1 MQYREFGDTG
11 IRVSEIG
18 VGCGQLAGGAKGDM
32 DKALLRAVDLGINL
46 FDTADSYGRSEEI
59 LGRVLRGIPRD
70 QVVFATK
77 FGTVIEP
84 DGRGSHQDHS
94 VAHMVEAL
102 EGSLRR
108 LRTDYIDIY
117 QVHTPRPPCLED
129 EQLWATMDRLVE
141 QGKIRCYGMS
151 LDGTDVA
158 MKFLNNTRGKGIQ
171 MIFNL
176 FHQEARDRVLDEIEK
191 RGVGLMVKVPLA
203 GGSLSDRFGP
213 DWPGPEDGR
222 RKRWGEENVRRRLD
236 LLDQAR
242 PILRANGRS
251 TVQGALA
258 WLLTISPNTVPIPG
272 ISSLQRLEETA
283 AAAGMR
289 LTAAEMKALDEIEGG
304 AVRQADFPY

>member
-1 MQYREFGDTG
+1 MQYRQFGDTG

-18 VGCGQLAGGAKGDM
+18 VGCGQLAGGPKGDLEP
-32 DKALLRAVDLGINL
+32 ALLRAVDLGINL
-46 FDTADSYGRSEEI
+46 FDTADSYGQSEET
-59 LGRVLRGIPRD
+59 LGRVLGERPRD
-70 QVVFATK
+70 RLVLATK

-94 VAHMVEAL
+94 VGHMIEAL

-129 EQLWATMDRLVE
+129 EDLWATMDRLVKE
-141 QGKIRCYGMS
+141 GKIRCYGMS

-171 MIFNL
+171 MTFNL
-176 FHQEARDRVLDEIEK
+176 LHQEARDRVLEEIEK
-191 RGVGLMVKVPLA
+191 RGVGMIVKVPLA
-203 GGSLSDRFGP
+203 GGSLSDRFSP

-222 RKRWGEENVRRRLD
+222 RKRWGEENFRRRLD

-251 TVQGALA
+251 TAQGALA
-258 WLLTISPNTVPIPG
+258 WLLNVSPNTVPIPG
-272 ISSLQRLEETA
+272 ISSLERLEETA

-289 LTAAEMKALDEIEGG
+289 LTAAEMKALDEIEDG
-304 AVRQADFPY
+304 ALRQADFPY

>member
-1 MQYREFGDTG
+1 MQYRQFGDTG

-18 VGCGQLAGGAKGDM
+18 VGCGGLGSGQKRDLDA
-32 DKALLRAVDLGINL
+32 ALLRAIDLGINL
-46 FDTADSYGRSEEI
+46 FDTADSYGPSEET
-59 LGRVLRGIPRD
+59 LGRVLRETPRD
-70 QVVFATK
+70 KVVFATK

-84 DGRGSHQDHS
+84 GGQGSHQDHS
-94 VAHMVEAL
+94 VGHMTEAL
-102 EGSLRR
+102 EESLRR
-108 LRTDYIDIY
+108 LGTDYIDIY
-117 QVHTPRPPCLED
+117 QVHGPRPPCLED
-129 EQLWATMDRLVE
+129 DQLWATMDRLVE

-158 MKFLNNTRGKGIQ
+158 MKFLSNTRGKGIQ
-171 MIFNL
+171 MSFSL
-176 FHQEARDRVLDEIEK
+176 FRQEARDRLLDEVEK
-191 RGVGLMVKVPLA
+191 RRVGMIVKIPLA

-222 RKRWGEENVRRRLD
+222 RKRWGEENFRRRLD
-236 LLDQAR
+236 LLDRAK

-258 WLLTISPNTVPIPG
+258 WLLTVSPNTVPIPG
-272 ISSLQRLEETA
+272 ISSLERLEETA

-304 AVRQADFPY
+304 ALRQANFPW